1 MEYQLRVLDATA
13 YGRVVGVLRST
24 EGSEVVKLAARCV
37 EVLQAESFA
46 RYNSEERR
54 RDWLDLCRAV
64 DARAP
69 VPPIEPFAEVTVA
82 LLAMPCF
89 QYSYYERG
97 MATPLSP
104 NLVYLGDDDGGLFGV
119 LRDDP
124 WFDSEFVCGFES
136 RVVEYGVRGHMAV
149 FGCEEAGRIHGIAE
163 SIVRSPGVL
172 QNVRDN
178 EGCLEAASR
187 LADLAGR
194 VARSATQALGV
205 SFVA

>member
-104 NLVYLGDDDGGLFGV
+104 NLVYLGDDDGGCSGSCGTI
-119 LRDDP
+119 RG
-124 WFDSEFVCGFES
+124 SIRSSFVGS
-136 RVVEYGVRGHMAV
+136 SLGLLSTV
-149 FGCEEAGRIHGIAE
+149 FGDTWLFLAVKRLGGSTGLRN
-163 SIVRSPGVL
+163 RSCAVL
-172 QNVRDN
+172 
-178 EGCLEAASR
+178 GCFRTFETMRGASKR
-187 LADLAGR
+187 QVGWQ
-194 VARSATQALGV
+194 T
-205 SFVA
+205 